1 MEQGLVETMAAP
13 QLSPAARRRQLR
25 EKAIAGF
32 VTLMAFTGIA
42 ALVLIIVFIA
52 KEALGL
58 FLDAHARE
66 EASLSKMFLPQV
78 TRAGRP
84 ASFVWQ
90 PVSSVPKVSMI
101 PLFIGTLK
109 TTLVSMLVA
118 VPVGVAAAL
127 YAAEFAPRR
136 LREIIKPVIEL
147 LAGIPSVVLGFF
159 ALMVLA
165 SFLRGDSAFDS
176 RHTAGVAGLSMALAF
191 LQFLSR
197 LGPQRLRER
206 LRPLSGLLAGLLAVA
221 LGTLVLMLLASGVPH
236 VFSFTHRL
244 NAVVAGLALAL
255 AIVPVIFTVSE
266 DALTAVPWSYREA
279 SLALG
284 ATPWETAWKVVLPA
298 AAPGIL
304 AACVLGFGRA
314 IGETMIV
321 LMASGNAAIVSANLG
336 ESVRTLS
343 ATIAAEMGEVVVGS
357 PHYSLLFFIGVE
369 LFVFTFTLNL
379 IASVWTKKVLKRLT
393 GGAA

>member
-1 MEQGLVETMAAP
+1 MEHGLAETMIASR
-13 QLSPAARRRQLR
+13 LSPAARRRQIR
-25 EKAIAGF
+25 EKVIAGIITA
-32 VTLMAFTGIA
+32 VAFTGIA
-42 ALVLIIVFIA
+42 ALVLIIVFVA
-52 KEALGL
+52 KEALNL
-58 FLDAHARE
+58 FLDAQARD

-78 TRAGRP
+78 TRPGRP
-84 ASFVWQ
+84 AVFMWQ

-109 TTLVSMLVA
+109 TTLVSMVVA

-127 YAAEFAPRR
+127 FAAEFAPRR
-136 LREIIKPVIEL
+136 MRELLKPVIEL

-165 SFLRGDSAFDS
+165 
-176 RHTAGVAGLSMALAF
+176 TF
-191 LQFLSR
+191 LQD
-197 LGPQRLRER
+197 
-206 LRPLSGLLAGLLAVA
+206 
-221 LGTLVLMLLASGVPH
+221 
-236 VFSFTHRL
+236 VFGFTYRL
-244 NAVVAGLALAL
+244 NAVVAGLGLAL

-266 DALTAVPWSYREA
+266 DALTAVPRSFREA

-304 AACVLGFGRA
+304 AGCVLGFGRA

-321 LMASGNAAIVSANLG
+321 LMASGNAAIVSTSLG
-336 ESVRTLS
+336 DSVRSLS

-369 LFVFTFTLNL
+369 LFVFTFLLNML
-379 IASVWTKKVLKRLT
+379 ASSWTKRVLKRLT
-393 GGAA
+393 GGGS

>member
-1 MEQGLVETMAAP
+1 MDREAVMQQGLAQTTVAP

-25 EKAIAGF
+25 EKVIAGF
-32 VTLMAFTGIA
+32 ITLMAFTGIA

-52 KEALGL
+52 KEALAL
-58 FLDAHARE
+58 FLEAEARE

-78 TRAGRP
+78 TRPGRP
-84 ASFVWQ
+84 AAYLWQ

-109 TTLVSMLVA
+109 TTAVSMLVA
-118 VPVGVAAAL
+118 VPVGVAGAL
-127 YAAEFAPRR
+127 FAAEFAPRR
-136 LREIIKPVIEL
+136 LREILKPVIEL

-165 SFLRGDSAFDS
+165 
-176 RHTAGVAGLSMALAF
+176 TF
-191 LQFLSR
+191 LQDTF
-197 LGPQRLRER
+197 G
-206 LRPLSGLLAGLLAVA
+206 
-221 LGTLVLMLLASGVPH
+221 
-236 VFSFTHRL
+236 FTYRL
-244 NAVVAGLALAL
+244 NAVVAGLGLAL

-266 DALTAVPWSYREA
+266 DALTAVPRSYREA

-336 ESVRTLS
+336 DSVRSLS

-369 LFVFTFTLNL
+369 LFVFTFVLNM

-393 GGAA
+393 GGAS